1 MMQATLSA
9 FWLTTVLSLHWAEPA
24 PQELKYTGTL
34 SPAGRQADKE
44 PVKRFVIQA
53 LLAPNENGTRSL
65 FVTTEEE
72 GGGQWP
78 WAHRYGLWQ
87 FDSQWKAT
95 RTAPL
100 RLLQEHDALPS
111 PITLQSPIQPFPEV
125 GREGL
130 QWVSGKEQAEIIG
143 SQKMADRDCW
153 QVAVTTNFGRKR
165 TLWVDKTQPI
175 LVGMDERLF
184 LGQGDEFALKIRL
197 DSIKELPAEKLLR
210 AQAVVTQ
217 LTKLQTDLNRPEQ
230 EFRPELSAEQVKLV
244 EAALPALQQSA
255 RDTSYQAL
263 VAAITRDVRAQQ
275 QQSVDVSSL
284 AKRFVGM
291 KAPDFTLT
299 GLDRKPIGSETLK
312 DKIVVLHFWDYHG
325 EPLLEPYGQV
335 AYLDFLH
342 GKRRKLGVQIIG
354 VAVDPRLKDPEG
366 SGSVLRAINRF
377 KEFMRLEYPIAIDD
391 GSLLTKFGD
400 PRRVGAKLPL
410 WVVITPDGIIRH
422 YQTGYYV
429 VKPDEGL
436 RELDDLLVKLIKDQR
451 ETAPKK

>member
-1 MMQATLSA
+1 M
-9 FWLTTVLSLHWAEPA
+9 
-24 PQELKYTGTL
+24 
-34 SPAGRQADKE
+34 
-44 PVKRFVIQA
+44 
-53 LLAPNENGTRSL
+53 
-65 FVTTEEE
+65 
-72 GGGQWP
+72 
-78 WAHRYGLWQ
+78 
-87 FDSQWKAT
+87 
-95 RTAPL
+95 
-100 RLLQEHDALPS
+100 
-111 PITLQSPIQPFPEV
+111 EV
-125 GREGL
+125 
-130 QWVSGKEQAEIIG
+130 
-143 SQKMADRDCW
+143 
-153 QVAVTTNFGRKR
+153 
-165 TLWVDKTQPI
+165 
-175 LVGMDERLF
+175 
-184 LGQGDEFALKIRL
+184 
-197 DSIKELPAEKLLR
+197 
-210 AQAVVTQ
+210 
-217 LTKLQTDLNRPEQ
+217 
-230 EFRPELSAEQVKLV
+230 
-244 EAALPALQQSA
+244 
-255 RDTSYQAL
+255 
-263 VAAITRDVRAQQ
+263 
-275 QQSVDVSSL
+275 
-284 AKRFVGM
+284 
-291 KAPDFTLT
+291 TLT

-312 DKIVVLHFWDYHG
+312 EKIVVLHFWDYHG